1 MERKVRG
8 ALGLVLLTAFASAGS
23 LHAQVPPLVEA
34 ELVKMGR
41 VVDPGCT
48 GKLYRP
54 LFGKNDYN
62 TYWPVDAAAP
72 NKSLKLYPGVTVMR
86 DVSYGPQPKDLM
98 DIFVPEKAGAN
109 RTV

>member
-1 MERKVRG
+1 MPLQNVGGTMKSESHVKASPAGRG
-8 ALGLVLLTAFASAGS
+8 FQFNSLRWALGIVTLIAVAAPGFVQ
-23 LHAQVPPLVEA
+23 AQVPPLVEA

-72 NKSLKLYPGVTVMR
+72 NKN
-86 DVSYGPQPKDLM
+86 
-98 DIFVPEKAGAN
+98 I
-109 RTV
+109 